1 MSHDTQTLDLDAV
14 ETYLSANLPGF
25 QGPIEADKFQRGQ
38 SNPTFLLKTPTR
50 NYVLHAKLAVD
61 RRGSC

>member
-38 SNPTFLLKTPTR
+38 SN
-50 NYVLHAKLAVD
+50 AS